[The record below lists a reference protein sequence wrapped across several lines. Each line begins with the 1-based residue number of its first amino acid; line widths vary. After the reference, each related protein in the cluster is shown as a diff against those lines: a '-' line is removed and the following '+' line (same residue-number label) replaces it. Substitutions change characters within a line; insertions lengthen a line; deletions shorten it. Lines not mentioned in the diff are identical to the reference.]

1 MKDIVELLNLIVC
14 DQSFQDNEYVY
25 ELLEKINKEMKDGNE

>member
-14 DQSFQDNEYVY
+14 DQSFQDNEYVL
-25 ELLEKINKEMKDGNE
+25 ELLEKINKEMKDESR